1 MNDSKNSR
9 WFVLLRK
16 EEEEEVKEEK
26 RTLARTVVKAWNSS
40 FCALMLLLLLF
51 PLFSLNSLLFVF
63 FSSRECEKEW
73 GARWEKTQK
82 FRKNTKERKLLSF
95 VCVKTREPKRKK
107 ERKKEK
113 ESANATTRIILL
125 SIAQYRNHLL
135 CASVIFHYS
144 N

>member
-1 MNDSKNSR
+1 M
-9 WFVLLRK
+9 
-16 EEEEEVKEEK
+16 
-26 RTLARTVVKAWNSS
+26 
-40 FCALMLLLLLF
+40 
-51 PLFSLNSLLFVF
+51 
-63 FSSRECEKEW
+63 RE
-73 GARWEKTQK
+73 
-82 FRKNTKERKLLSF
+82 NTKISK
-95 VCVKTREPKRKK
+95 KHKRKKITLVCLRQNERTEEK